1 MLERHHCYSSRSMT
15 LGLVSHSPRML
26 LLWKQERILLLDVSW
41 SAVNGFVH
49 DVVKSHA
56 GPATERTQSQ
66 RKQLQSNQTGETNEW
81 LSLFNTNNAVR
92 SRNGWSLSEV
102 VLCVGLCM
110 WILVLRSAIMVRG
123 LWAVSAHFEI
133 LECKNFD
140 CGCIGQSMYSESRH
154 CRLFHNS

>member
-26 LLWKQERILLLDVSW
+26 LLWKQGRILLLDVSW

-49 DVVKSHA
+49 DVLKSHA

-102 VLCVGLCM
+102 VLCVGLSIVDSRFAFGDYGPWFVGGVSSFRNTRM
-110 WILVLRSAIMVRG
+110 QELRLRMHWSKHVL
-123 LWAVSAHFEI
+123 
-133 LECKNFD
+133 
-140 CGCIGQSMYSESRH
+140 
-154 CRLFHNS
+154 